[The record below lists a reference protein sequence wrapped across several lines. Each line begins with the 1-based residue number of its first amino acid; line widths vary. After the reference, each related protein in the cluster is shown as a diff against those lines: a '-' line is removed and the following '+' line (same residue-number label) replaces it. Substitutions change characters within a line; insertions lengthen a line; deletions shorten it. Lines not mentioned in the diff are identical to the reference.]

1 MAKYTVHSRLAT
13 SPAQTNLTTTPK
25 SIVEVASAA
34 TGRGQIYEL
43 EVGADGAP
51 NATDCQ
57 IVYDVVRKTV
67 AGTGGVSST
76 PQALNPADSAAT
88 TSCVINTTSEGT
100 ITANSGVLA
109 IALNQRASQ
118 RWIAAPGSE
127 LIWPNTSAAGFCC
140 RALSP
145 TYAAPVLITVLFDEL

>member
-1 MAKYTVHSRLAT
+1 MAKFQVNSRLAT

-34 TGRGQIYEL
+34 SGRGQIYEL

-76 PQALNPADSAAT
+76 ATALDPANPAART
-88 TSCVINTTSEGT
+88 TCLINTTSEGT
-100 ITANSGVLA
+100 ITANSAVLA

-127 LIWPNTSAAGFCC
+127 LVWPNTSAAGLCC

-145 TYAAPVLITVLFDEL
+145 TYAAPVLITALFDDL

>member
-1 MAKYTVHSRLAT
+1 MAKF
-13 SPAQTNLTTTPK
+13 QTNNRSATTPNQTNVASTPK
-25 SIVEVASAA
+25 SMVELASAA
-34 TGRGQIYEL
+34 SGRGQIYEL

-67 AGTGGVSST
+67 AGTGGVAGIMN
-76 PQALNPADSAAT
+76 ALDSANPAART
-88 TSCVINTTSEGT
+88 TCLINTTSEGT
-100 ITANSGVLA
+100 ITANSSLLA
-109 IALNQRASQ
+109 LALNQRASQ

-127 LIWPNTSAAGFCC
+127 LVWPNTSAAGLCC

-145 TYAAPVLITVLFDEL
+145 VYGAPALVTVLFDDL

>member
-1 MAKYTVHSRLAT
+1 MAKFQTNSRNAT
-13 SPAQTNLTTTPK
+13 SPAQTSLTTTYK
-25 SIVEVASAA
+25 TMVELASAA

-57 IVYDVVRKTV
+57 IVYDVSRLTV
-67 AGTGGVSST
+67 TGTGVAST
-76 PQALNPADSAAT
+76 PNPLNPADAASRT
-88 TSCVINTTSEGT
+88 TCKINHT
-100 ITANSGVLA
+100 IEPTVTANSSVMNLV
-109 IALNQRASQ
+109 LNQRASQ

-127 LIWPNTSAAGFCC
+127 LIWPNTSANGLVS

-145 TYAAPVLITVLFDEL
+145 TYAAPVLITALYDDL

>member
-1 MAKYTVHSRLAT
+1 MAKFQTNNRSAT
-13 SPAQTNLTTTPK
+13 TPAQTNLTTTMK
-25 SIVEVASAA
+25 SMVELASAA
-34 TGRGQIYEL
+34 SGRGQLYEL

-67 AGTGGVSST
+67 AGTGGVT
-76 PQALNPADSAAT
+76 GIMNALDSANPAART
-88 TSCVINTTSEGT
+88 TCTINTTSEGT
-100 ITANSGVLA
+100 ITANSSLLA

-127 LIWPNTSAAGFCC
+127 LVWPNTSAAGICC

-145 TYAAPVLITVLFDEL
+145 TYAAPVLITTFFDDL